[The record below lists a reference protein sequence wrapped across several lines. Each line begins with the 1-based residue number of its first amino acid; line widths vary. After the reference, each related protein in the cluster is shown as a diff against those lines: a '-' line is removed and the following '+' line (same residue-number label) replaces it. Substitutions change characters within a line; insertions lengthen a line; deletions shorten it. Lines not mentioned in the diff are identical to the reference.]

1 MSRSVSWER
10 WPGIAAGVLVVAAL
24 CGFFLTPHDPGAQS
38 FIAERLSGP
47 GWSHWLGVD
56 GLGRDFFSRMWL
68 GTANTILL
76 GSSASLMTLL
86 LASGLLAAERGGPL
100 WFAKLVRSLV
110 SLGIAMPVLFVG
122 LLLLVFLKPS
132 APALVAAVGIGGV
145 PFAFRQLRV
154 IWVEQ
159 ANALHVLASRA
170 LGATTGHLVKFTVWP
185 NVRSQVWSLAKI
197 LFAVSVLELS
207 GLTFLG
213 LTGDPDLAEL
223 GTLLRQNQAHLFQQ
237 SFLVVWPGVVLT
249 GLLLLVQLSAIR
261 GRGAANL

>member
-1 MSRSVSWER
+1 MSSWLKVH
-10 WPGIAAGVLVVAAL
+10 WPGVTAAVLVAL
-24 CGFFLTPHDPGAQS
+24 AMCGLFLTPHDPGAQS
-38 FIAERLSGP
+38 FIALRLSGP
-47 GWSHWLGVD
+47 DWNHWLGVD

-76 GSSASLMTLL
+76 GSTASVLTLL
-86 LASGLLAAERGGPL
+86 MGSGLLAAERGGPR
-100 WFAKLVRSLV
+100 WFGKIVQNLV
-110 SLGIAMPVLFVG
+110 SVGIAMPVLFVG

-132 APALVAAVGIGGV
+132 APALVAAVAIGGV
-145 PFAFRQLRV
+145 PFAFRQMRV
-154 IWVEQ
+154 IWIEQ
-159 ANALHVLASRA
+159 ANALHVLASKA
-170 LGATTGHLVKFTVWP
+170 LGATTGHLVQFTIWP
-185 NVRSQVWSLAKI
+185 NVRSQVWSLTKI

-213 LTGDPDLAEL
+213 LTGDPDMAEL

-261 GRGAANL
+261 GRETA

>member
-1 MSRSVSWER
+1 MRSWLKVH
-10 WPGIAAGVLVVAAL
+10 WPGVAAAALVALAL
-24 CGFFLTPHDPGAQS
+24 CGFFLTPHDPAAQL
-38 FIAERLSGP
+38 FIAGRLAGP
-47 GWSHWLGVD
+47 GAGHWLGVD

-68 GTANTILL
+68 GTANTIVP
-76 GSSASLMTLL
+76 GSTASALTLL
-86 LASGLLAAERGGPL
+86 LASGLLAAERAGPRWFGG
-100 WFAKLVRSLV
+100 FVRNLV
-110 SLGIAMPVLFVG
+110 SVGIAMPVLFVG

-132 APALVAAVGIGGV
+132 APALVAAVSIGGV

-154 IWVEQ
+154 IWAEQ

-170 LGATTGHLVKFTVWP
+170 LGATTDHLVKFTIWP
-185 NVRSQVWSLAKI
+185 NVRGQVWSLAKI

-213 LTGDPDLAEL
+213 LTGDPDFAEL

-261 GRGAANL
+261 GRGSPAG

>member
-1 MSRSVSWER
+1 MRSWLKTH
-10 WPGIAAGVLVVAAL
+10 WPGVGAAVLVLLAL
-24 CGFFLTPHDPGAQS
+24 CGFFLTPHDPAAQA
-38 FIAERLSGP
+38 FIADRLSGP
-47 GWSHWLGVD
+47 SGGHWMGVD
-56 GLGRDFFSRMWL
+56 ALGRDFFSRMWL

-76 GSSASLMTLL
+76 GTSASILTLL
-86 LASGLLAAERGGPL
+86 MGSALLAAERGGPR
-100 WFAKLVRSLV
+100 WFGRLVQNFV
-110 SLGIAMPVLFVG
+110 SVGIAMPVLFVG

-132 APALVAAVGIGGV
+132 APALVAAVAIGGV

-170 LGATTGHLVKFTVWP
+170 LGAKTGHLVQFTIWP

-223 GTLLRQNQAHLFQQ
+223 GTMLRQNQAHLFQQ
-237 SFLVVWPGVVLT
+237 AFLVILPGVVLT

-261 GRGAANL
+261 GRESVS